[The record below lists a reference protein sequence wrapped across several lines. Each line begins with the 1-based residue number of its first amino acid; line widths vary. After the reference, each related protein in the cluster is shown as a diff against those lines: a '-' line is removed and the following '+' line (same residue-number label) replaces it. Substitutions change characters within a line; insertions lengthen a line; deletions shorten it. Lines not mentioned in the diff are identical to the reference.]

1 MFKISFIVYDILLK
15 SVFLNRYCIA
25 VCGVRGTKGPK
36 QRPSVDP
43 ELAPQEESA
52 SRKIGRRI
60 NQKRKKTGGSK
71 SRKNK
76 ARARRKGE
84 SKTKKGLVKRDT
96 ARSHTKKLRTG
107 KLKNH
112 PKKKG
117 GKGKSKKKKRKKGKK
132 KKGSSTRQVASSAPL
147 GSDVR
152 TRQVWPWMVSWKMM
166 AVVVVVVVTWCWIAF
181 NSDG

>member
-43 ELAPQEESA
+43 ELAPKEDSP

-60 NQKRKKTGGSK
+60 NQKRKKTGSSK

-76 ARARRKGE
+76 ARARRKVV
-84 SKTKKGLVKRDT
+84 SC
-96 ARSHTKKLRTG
+96 
-107 KLKNH
+107 
-112 PKKKG
+112 P
-117 GKGKSKKKKRKKGKK
+117 
-132 KKGSSTRQVASSAPL
+132 TR
-147 GSDVR
+147 
-152 TRQVWPWMVSWKMM
+152 
-166 AVVVVVVVTWCWIAF
+166 
-181 NSDG
+181 